1 MLIVLLWKLICVW
14 VQLVARLIMF
24 VMDVSVLV
32 VYFRNCFDISKRFL
46 KMDRCA
52 VFVHSMRD
60 LLCNSLLLGA
70 GQFSR

>member
-1 MLIVLLWKLICVW
+1 
-14 VQLVARLIMF
+14 MF
-24 VMDVSVLV
+24 AMDVSVLV

-46 KMDRCA
+46 KMDRYA

-60 LLCNSLLLGA
+60 LLCNSLLLGS